1 MILLRAEP
9 EVIKLGLSN
18 CRLRRT
24 VHFLQTPYQPET
36 QEYNHCGLIL
46 INKVVRR
53 YYCNSICITQSIRLS
68 ILLL

>member
-1 MILLRAEP
+1 MLRAEP

-24 VHFLQTPYQPET
+24 AHLLQLPYQPET
-36 QEYNHCGLIL
+36 QEYNHNGFIL
-46 INKVVRR
+46 INRLVRR
-53 YYCNSICITQSIRLS
+53 CYCNSICITQSIRLS